1 MGERYKRFL
10 DFSSS
15 GRLSA
20 MIAIHL
26 SIFHLTYV
34 YLVPTQLFHS
44 RNTTA
49 LSTIARRQDEWRECC
64 LQITKEQI
72 TGLDDESGNP
82 NGRIAT
88 MFRVFAIMST
98 GNRRMTMVLCGS
110 CFRLH
115 ISRVARCYW
124 V

>member
-1 MGERYKRFL
+1 
-10 DFSSS
+10 
-15 GRLSA
+15 

-26 SIFHLTYV
+26 SIFHFTYV

-49 LSTIARRQDEWRECC
+49 FSTIARRQNEWRECC
-64 LQITKEQI
+64 LQNTKEQI
-72 TGLDDESGNP
+72 TGWDDES
-82 NGRIAT
+82 
-88 MFRVFAIMST
+88 VFAVMST
-98 GNRRMTMVLCGS
+98 GNRRMTIVLCGS